1 MVWLRGRAGRE
12 AAGRIGT
19 ELAREACRCVHEYN
33 LVQDKNIKAGQ
44 GTIKV
49 RFSIGIPPA
58 PISFMKDSR
67 GL

>member
-12 AAGRIGT
+12 AAGQIGT
-19 ELAREACRCVHEYN
+19 ELAQEACRCVHEYN
-33 LVQDKNIKAGQ
+33 IHDKNIKAGQ

-58 PISFMKDSR
+58 PISFMKGSR